1 MSARH
6 TTVINCPP
14 LFWFELLTWPY
25 AGGILGLLS
34 GACAFHQPMF
44 LENRIVFSD
53 KRDVL
58 FDCTV
63 GLWAGGDYGLRERP
77 KFCEKKISEPK
88 TQNNG
93 I

>member
-1 MSARH
+1 
-6 TTVINCPP
+6 
-14 LFWFELLTWPY
+14 
-25 AGGILGLLS
+25 
-34 GACAFHQPMF
+34 MF

-63 GLWAGGDYGLRERP
+63 GLWAGGDYGFRERP